1 MMGGAKRRSRKP
13 CETAVRNRRAILM
26 FVIDA
31 EACKWAWFIAHVERI
46 LGCSVHIIP
55 QIVHMRMRGC
65 ANHVRLRKHQ
75 RPPLK
80 QLPGLPTCPRQDM
93 SFDDRRLSA

>member
-1 MMGGAKRRSRKP
+1 MGGAKRRSRKP

-55 QIVHMRMRGC
+55 QIVHMRMREPC
-65 ANHVRLRKHQ
+65 ASAQTPTTTTQTTAWAPYMSPSRHVV
-75 RPPLK
+75 
-80 QLPGLPTCPRQDM
+80 
-93 SFDDRRLSA
+93 